1 MESGKGDI
9 MAERELVHVD
19 AKDHIL
25 TITMDRP
32 EARNALSR
40 AMSAA
45 LSAAFQRL
53 NEDDDLWVAVLQ
65 AEGPTFCAGADLKE
79 GLARGGSLPDRPA
92 GDAQDGGD
100 RPRGFFGANRK
111 PVIACIEGQ
120 AFAGGLEIT
129 LSCDMVVATTDSQF
143 ALTEVKRGL
152 LAIGGGLLRLTRRIP
167 YNIAMEMLL
176 TGAPR
181 SAQFMFE
188 QGLINRLVA
197 PGEARAAAREL
208 ASLIAAN
215 SPIAVQAA
223 KEVAVGAYGER
234 WPETVGFKTQTT
246 PLQRV
251 LQSEDLMEGLR
262 AFSEKRDPVWKGR

>member
-1 MESGKGDI
+1 
-9 MAERELVHVD
+9 MADREFVHVD
-19 AKDHIL
+19 ARDHIL

-32 EARNALSR
+32 EARNALSA
-40 AMSAA
+40 AMLAG
-45 LSAAFQRL
+45 LNAAFRRL
-53 NEDDDLWVAVLQ
+53 NDDDDLWVAVLQ

-79 GLARGGSLPDRPA
+79 GLARGGRLRETS
-92 GDAQDGGD
+92 GDEQADGGA
-100 RPRGFFGANRK
+100 PQLSFLGVNRK

-129 LSCDMVVATTDSQF
+129 LSCDLVVATTASQF

-234 WPETVGFKTQTT
+234 WSDAAGFKKQNG

-262 AFSEKRDPVWKGR
+262 AFSEKREPTWKGR